1 MRMPVLI
8 LVAAIGILLGQGS
21 AAAEKVK
28 TNQTTNLMSR
38 PGEQAKVLLSV
49 KSGQSM
55 TLLAKDGRW
64 LKVRVKGRTGYV
76 PRSKVDMAS
85 DEDITRNTRRRPF
98 VEGRGKKRG
107 FGGSAPEDRVGA
119 DATEDR
125 GGGGS
130 SSSGDEEDE
139 EEEDRKPPPKKVVAK
154 TTAKS
159 KVDEDE
165 DEEDEEE
172 EDAAP
177 AKKPVAKVA
186 QPKPP
191 VKAPVKGSDDE
202 DEEDE
207 DEEDEADK
215 PAAKAASKGNED
227 EDEDDEETDGPAKR
241 EDEAEKRKTVRV
253 TKKVAVREEPDDEAE
268 PGMVVRPTDTMFP
281 GETKGSWTFIENAEG
296 DGGWI
301 QSDMLE
307 FDGAGGSGKRAID
320 VHARAGLNVIQ
331 QGMRTAGSD
340 VLTVPDNYNIKTRAF
355 TIAVGGGILIP
366 KGKWLV
372 GGEATYEYSKALSG
386 GIGYDPDGDGPMA
399 TKYIGLTVSNVNVRA
414 TAGIDFKKK
423 SGMALLGRLGYRY
436 QGYLISDVDKVTT
449 TNLAKI
455 PSEVVKGPTIGA
467 ALKIPTLTKRIGLQ
481 FALDTMLFG
490 ASVRQTVGLE
500 DGASPSVT
508 GVVLGAGLT
517 YQLGNFDLQA
527 TYDLNYMGMNFGTPP
542 ASSMRGH
549 MGMTVKRTDIF
560 HLITVGIA
568 KGF

>member
-1 MRMPVLI
+1 MRMPVLL
-8 LVAAIGILLGQGS
+8 LVVAIGMFLGLGS

-28 TNQTTNLMSR
+28 TNQTTNVMSR

-107 FGGSAPEDRVGA
+107 FGGSAPDDRIGA

-125 GGGGS
+125 GTRPS
-130 SSSGDEEDE
+130 NVSEDEDDE
-139 EEEDRKPPPKKVVAK
+139 EEAAPPPKKVAAK
-154 TTAKS
+154 ATTKAKVEA
-159 KVDEDE
+159 KVEDDED
-165 DEEDEEE
+165 DEEE
-172 EDAAP
+172 EEDAP
-177 AKKPVAKVA
+177 AKKPVAKVTPKTP
-186 QPKPP
+186 PKPP
-191 VKAPVKGSDDE
+191 AKPASKDE

-207 DEEDEADK
+207 DEEEDDADK
-215 PAAKAASKGNED
+215 PAAKAASKGDD
-227 EDEDDEETDGPAKR
+227 EEDDETDGPGKSE
-241 EDEAEKRKTVRV
+241 EDEPEKRKTVRV
-253 TKKVAVREEPDDEAE
+253 TKKVAVREDPDDEAE

-281 GETKGSWTFIENAEG
+281 IETKGSWTFIENAEG

-301 QSDMLE
+301 QNDLLE
-307 FDGAGGSGKRAID
+307 FESAGGSGKRVID
-320 VHARAGLNVIQ
+320 VRARGGLMLIQ
-331 QGMRTAGSD
+331 QGMRTAGSTST
-340 VLTVPDNYNIKTRAF
+340 TVPDNYDVKTRAV
-355 TIAVGGGILIP
+355 TVAVGGGVLIP

-372 GGEATYEYSKALSG
+372 GGEATYEYSKALG
-386 GIGYDPDGDGPMA
+386 GGVAFDPDGDMGAQPPVN
-399 TKYIGLTVSNVNVRA
+399 IGITVHNVNVRGM
-414 TAGIDFKKK
+414 AGIDFKKK

-436 QGYLISDVDKVTT
+436 QGFLVSDVENIMTS
-449 TNLAKI
+449 NPARL
-455 PSEVVKGPTIGA
+455 PSEVVKGPTLGA
-467 ALKIPTLTKRIGLQ
+467 ALQIPLLTNRIGLR

-508 GVVLGAGLT
+508 ALVLGAGMT
-517 YQLGNFDLQA
+517 YRLRSFDLQA
-527 TYDLNYMGMNFGTPP
+527 SYDLDYMGIDFGAPL
-542 ASSMRGH
+542 ASSMRMH
-549 MGMTVKRTDIF
+549 MGTNVKRTDIF
-560 HLITVGIA
+560 HQVTFGIA